1 MSSSPIVIAH
11 EPAADRPATDR
22 PPDSSR
28 VPVVICAGE
37 TSGDRLAA
45 GLVRAAF
52 KSRQD
57 LCFTGMGGPRMREVG
72 VTTLIDVKDLAVVGI
87 WEALRQYPRLRRLL
101 HKMQAH
107 LQLLRP
113 RLLILVDYVEFNLR
127 LAAFAKRLGIPVL
140 FYVSPQIWAWR
151 PQRIH
156 RIKRS
161 IDAMAVLFPFETA
174 IYEQHAVPVRYVGN
188 PVLDTASLPTRDLPT
203 AVPLPSASRRIGLLP
218 GSRNGEIA
226 RHWPLLVDA
235 ATRLHAA
242 DPTLQ
247 FLVPLAP
254 GITREQLR
262 ARADWSGLPIIV
274 LDEPFTARDVM
285 ACSDLLL
292 ICSGTATLE
301 AALLQTPMLVLYRTS
316 WLTYALGTRLVS
328 LQHIALANIV
338 AGRGIV
344 PEYLQDRATP
354 TIIADAA
361 LQLLQDPEALAR
373 MRAELGEVRA
383 RMGPPGADQRVAAMA
398 LEMLARPTAG

>member
-1 MSSSPIVIAH
+1 MEHDLAPGLSA
-11 EPAADRPATDR
+11 
-22 PPDSSR
+22 DSSR
-28 VPVVICAGE
+28 VSVVICAGE

-45 GLVRAAF
+45 GLVRAALQ
-52 KSRQD
+52 KRSD

-87 WEALRQYPRLRRLL
+87 WEAIQQYPRLRRLL
-101 HKMQAH
+101 HRMQTH
-107 LQLLRP
+107 IELLRP

-151 PQRIH
+151 PQRVH

-174 IYEQHAVPVRYVGN
+174 IYEQHSVPVRYVGN
-188 PVLDTASLPTRDLPT
+188 PILDAASLPTRDLPT
-203 AVPLPSASRRIGLLP
+203 AVPLPSAARRIGLLP
-218 GSRNGEIA
+218 GSRNGEIT
-226 RHWPLLVDA
+226 RHWPLLVATA
-235 ATRLHAA
+235 ARLHAA
-242 DPTLQ
+242 DPALQ

-254 GITREQLR
+254 GISREQLR
-262 ARADWSGLPIIV
+262 ACADWPDLPIIV
-274 LDEPFTARDVM
+274 LEEPFTARDVM

-316 WLTYALGTRLVS
+316 WLTYALGTRLVK

-344 PEYLQDRATP
+344 PEYLQDRATAP
-354 TIIADAA
+354 IIADAA
-361 LQLLQDPEALAR
+361 MRLLQDARALAT
-373 MRAELGEVRA
+373 MRTELAEVRA
-383 RMGPPGADQRVAAMA
+383 RLGPPGADQRVAAMA
-398 LEMLARPTAG
+398 LEMLAKQTIG